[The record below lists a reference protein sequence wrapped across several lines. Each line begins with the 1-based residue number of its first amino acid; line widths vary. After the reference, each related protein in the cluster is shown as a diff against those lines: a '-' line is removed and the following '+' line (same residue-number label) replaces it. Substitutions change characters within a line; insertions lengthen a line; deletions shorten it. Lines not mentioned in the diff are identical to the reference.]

1 MLESSGAPLSGVVA
15 LQAIVKHGQIKEGE
29 KVLIYGASGSVGLF
43 AIQLAK
49 AYGGHVTAV
58 CGTRHMAMAKELG
71 GADVVMDYT
80 KEDFSDSG
88 VKYDLILGVNGYNP
102 IAKYLEA
109 LAEYGRYVLIGGTGK
124 QLMEGMV
131 KASFMKKKAQRS
143 S

>member
-1 MLESSGAPLSGVVA
+1 
-15 LQAIVKHGQIKEGE
+15 
-29 KVLIYGASGSVGLF
+29 
-43 AIQLAK
+43 
-49 AYGGHVTAV
+49 
-58 CGTRHMAMAKELG
+58 
-71 GADVVMDYT
+71 MDYT

-131 KASFMKKKAQRS
+131 KASFMKKGTKKLIGMGSANS
-143 S
+143 DKNDLTIIKGLYEEGKLVTKIDKVYELKETKEAFKYAMEGHPIGKVMVKVL